1 MAVVGPVGA
10 GKVVY
15 SGILHCHCMNFSTV
29 QFAPVYIERASCYT
43 YRCRKVFKISLV
55 TLHATC
61 CMPMVQHT
69 VTCTM
74 DKIIYLP

>member
-29 QFAPVYIERASCYT
+29 QFAPVYIERASC
-43 YRCRKVFKISLV
+43 SEW
-55 TLHATC
+55 
-61 CMPMVQHT
+61 
-69 VTCTM
+69 
-74 DKIIYLP
+74 